1 MLMPIA
7 QGGHQ
12 LLTTKITISSNTLNY
27 SLAAD
32 LQNNYGWDGTSAI
45 DVELTINSGVYVYST
60 SSSNP
65 GILATLTTGS
75 TLTINNSGNI
85 HGVAGGGGSGGS
97 ASTIQRNGSA
107 GTAGTDAI
115 KLSYVTATIN
125 NLSGGVIAGGGGG
138 GGGQGNAR
146 GSSSHDA
153 ENGCGSSNQ
162 FNGGSS
168 GGAGAP
174 NNSSASSVPNN
185 SASGNGGTWGNA
197 GGGGASGSLSNIH
210 SSCLTFRGGGGGGGA
225 AGKAVNVS
233 TAASRTYNDSGTT
246 YGATS

>member
-1 MLMPIA
+1 MPVA

-12 LLTTKITISSNTLNY
+12 LLVTKITISSNTLNY

-32 LQNNYGWDGTSAI
+32 LQNNYGWDGSSAI
-45 DVELTINSGVYVYST
+45 EVELTINSGVYVYST
-60 SSSNP
+60 SSSSP
-65 GILATLTTGS
+65 GILASLTTGS

-85 HGVAGGGGSGGS
+85 HGVAGAGGAGGS

-115 KLSYVTATIN
+115 KLENVTATIN

-146 GSSSHDA
+146 GSPTNDP
-153 ENGCGSSNQ
+153 ENGCTGDRQNSGSN
-162 FNGGSS
+162 

-197 GGGGASGSLSNIH
+197 GGGGASGSLSGIASGCIN
-210 SSCLTFRGGGGGGGA
+210 FRGGGGAGGA
-225 AGKAVNVS
+225 AGKAINVGS
-233 TAASRTYNDSGTT
+233 GASRTYNDSGTT